1 MPAISEPGSIREYL
15 EDAIVNGRY
24 GPGDRLDPVRLS
36 DEFGCS
42 RTPIRE
48 ALQALEHSGL
58 VEIRPKRGTFVTLL
72 SLADL
77 VERFEVMAELEGMA
91 ARLATRAVTKELLE
105 KIQQALVQC
114 EEFEALGDPDGYY
127 HANADF
133 HGSVYKASANTFL
146 VHKLNQLRRSLQPYR
161 RIQLRAPNRMRRS
174 LDEHRQIYDAILT
187 GQEDYAADHAR
198 NHVLIQVEEFG
209 NLRRAWQNVTRQT
222 AHERS
227 Y

>member
-1 MPAISEPGSIREYL
+1 MPAIADPSTIREYL
-15 EDAIVNGRY
+15 EDAIVNGQYR
-24 GPGDRLDPVRLS
+24 PGDKLDPVQLS
-36 DEFGCS
+36 QEFGCS

-77 VERFEVMAELEGMA
+77 VERFEVMAELESMA
-91 ARLATRAVTKELLE
+91 AKLATRAVTTDHLD
-105 KIQQALVQC
+105 KIQHALTQC

-133 HGSVYKASANTFL
+133 HGRIYDASANTFL
-146 VHKLNQLRRSLQPYR
+146 VSTLNRLRRSLQPYR

-174 LDEHRQIYDAILT
+174 LDEHRDIYNAILV
-187 GQEDYAADHAR
+187 GDENAAADHAR
-198 NHVLIQVEEFG
+198 SHVLVQVEEFG
-209 NLRRAWQNVTRQT
+209 NLRRAWLHVTTQT
-222 AHERS
+222 AGSEL
-227 Y
+227 